1 MRRFRM
7 EARLYRATR
16 DNRHLEELTSKVLA
30 GEVEANE
37 STRIKMTFSAELE
50 GTDRLTPHVDYI
62 APVLRITYD
71 DGTVVEGQAGLF
83 IVLPPEEVTHFRTH
97 SAERLDGRSLD
108 WLLDADTFDEPHTA
122 EAGQDYVDAAVAVIQ
137 SSGITRISI
146 PRSGVLIPEPI
157 TWQPGEAKLNI
168 ANKLLEDVSYYH
180 VWPDNTGRLLSIPY
194 LDLATAEPARRLMC
208 GQGAEIVGDIV
219 EEKEYTSLANVI
231 VVINEDAQDDAD
243 LVAIRRND
251 NPASPISTSRL
262 GVTIRRTERADVATQ
277 AAADALADRLLQESM
292 SYYRRATLQVLP
304 DPNRSL
310 HEVFELDIFRGGS
323 WEHIVSGRWW
333 VRTWR
338 LGLTPARPYI
348 EFEINKVERW

>member
-1 MRRFRM
+1 M

-16 DNRHLEELTSKVLA
+16 DNRLLDELTGTVLA

-37 STRIKMTFSAELE
+37 SARIKMAFTAELE
-50 GTDRLTPHVDYI
+50 GTDRLEPHVDYV
-62 APVLRITYD
+62 APMLRVIYD
-71 DGTVVEGQAGLF
+71 DGRVVEGQAGLF
-83 IVLPPEEVTHFRTH
+83 IVLPPEEVTHYRTH
-97 SAERLDGRSLD
+97 SVERLDGRSVD
-108 WLLDADTFDEPHTA
+108 WLLDADTFDEPYTA
-122 EAGQDYVDAAVAVIQ
+122 EAGQDYADAAVAVIK
-137 SSGITRISI
+137 SSGIERVSI

-157 TWQPGEAKLNI
+157 TWQPGEAKLDI

-194 LDLATAEPARRLMC
+194 LDLATAEPARRLTC
-208 GQGAEIVGDIV
+208 GQGAELVGDIR

-231 VVINEDAQDDAD
+231 VVLNEDAAEGDDI
-243 LVAIRRND
+243 LAIRRND

-262 GVTIRRTERADVATQ
+262 GVTIRRTERTDVVTQ

-292 SYYRRATLQVLP
+292 SYYRRATLQALP

-310 HEVFELDIFRGGS
+310 HEVFELDVRRGGT
-323 WEHIVSGRWW
+323 WEQIVAGRWW
-333 VRTWR
+333 VRKWV
-338 LGLTPARPYI
+338 LGMMPAKPYI